1 MPERIPRE
9 PQRIIVG
16 FDGSEHAVAALTWAI
31 AEARLRDARVVALAV
46 FDEAPQMP
54 KPQSLKPPPDV
65 LGDLRAAVRAVAQ
78 DFPAIFRYGV
88 GSPAATIVN
97 ECTASD
103 LLVVGSRGRNPFAGL
118 LLGSVSRACLA
129 LAPCPVVV
137 VRPSAVQRRPYGR
150 IVTGVD
156 ASEPAQRGLRVAA
169 EETRLRGGVL
179 RVIHVLP
186 DSHGLQL
193 AVAAGARPE
202 ALADEV
208 RGDGALPANVADLE
222 VPVESVVVGGHPGD
236 VLVRE
241 SEEADLLVL
250 GSRGTSAVAGL
261 LLGSTSD
268 YCARHAA
275 CPVMIVRSA
284 GEEP

>member
-1 MPERIPRE
+1 VPTPHPPR
-9 PQRIIVG
+9 
-16 FDGSEHAVAALTWAI
+16 
-31 AEARLRDARVVALAV
+31 
-46 FDEAPQMP
+46 
-54 KPQSLKPPPDV
+54 PPPGG

-186 DSHGLQL
+186 DSPGLQL

-208 RGDGALPANVADLE
+208 RGG
-222 VPVESVVVGGHPGD
+222 
-236 VLVRE
+236 RR
-241 SEEADLLVL
+241 SEEHTSQLQSREELV
-250 GSRGTSAVAGL
+250 
-261 LLGSTSD
+261 
-268 YCARHAA
+268 
-275 CPVMIVRSA
+275 
-284 GEEP
+284 